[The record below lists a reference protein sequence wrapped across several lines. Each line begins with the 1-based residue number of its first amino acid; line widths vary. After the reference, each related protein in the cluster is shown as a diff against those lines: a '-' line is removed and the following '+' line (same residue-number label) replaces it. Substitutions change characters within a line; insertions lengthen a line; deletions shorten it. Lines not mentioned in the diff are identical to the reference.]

1 MSVGSSVSVI
11 RFLVQQIGVV
21 GVDEERV
28 LRENLG
34 HRLLRF
40 ERRPAVRLGRGRGVM
55 RDR

>member
-1 MSVGSSVSVI
+1 VI
-11 RFLVQQIGVV
+11 RFLVRQIGVV

-40 ERRPAVRLGRGRGVM
+40 ERRPAVRLGWDAVAA
-55 RDR
+55 